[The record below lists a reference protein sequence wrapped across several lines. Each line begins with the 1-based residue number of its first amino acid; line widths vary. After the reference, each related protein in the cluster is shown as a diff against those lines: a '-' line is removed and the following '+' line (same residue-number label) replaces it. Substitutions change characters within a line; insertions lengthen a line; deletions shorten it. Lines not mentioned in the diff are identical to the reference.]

1 MVAPV
6 AVDLSRGG
14 AAADLTGKVHQ
25 LPCCIKHDGP
35 TPVSHYIKPKP
46 TAQRFDASIVE
57 MEVDGLKVE
66 EAHFRGRKLHGTTVA
81 LPRGYSGF
89 ILGKKGHDQGNNGTN
104 SQCWE
109 TAATFEDITIW
120 THDAIPSKD
129 DAFLR
134 AFHWFTAANA
144 DSLCKLQLH
153 QTVTAEDLESACI
166 D

>member
-1 MVAPV
+1 MDGKDERSSEMVAPI

-14 AAADLTGKVHQ
+14 AAANLTGKVHQ

-35 TPVSHYIKPKP
+35 TPVSHYFKPKP
-46 TAQRFDASIVE
+46 TE

-81 LPRGYSGF
+81 LPSGYSGF
-89 ILGKKGHDQGNNGTN
+89 ILGKKGHDQGNDGTN
-104 SQCWE
+104 LHCWE

-120 THDAIPSKD
+120 NHDAIPSKD

-144 DSLCKLQLH
+144 LH

>member
-1 MVAPV
+1 MDGKDEGSLEMVAPV

-46 TAQRFDASIVE
+46 TE

-144 DSLCKLQLH
+144 LH